1 MIIVKKGE
9 SMNMIRTNYWG
20 ETDGTREG
28 YTVYCPS
35 DAYGDCPY
43 CDQEGVCHIKDPME
57 ECSDFGEFYEDW
69 DEYYRNYEWGEVEGD
84 IDDDVDEMGFNPYEG
99 AYDYDC

>member
-1 MIIVKKGE
+1 MSRKD
-9 SMNMIRTNYWG
+9 W
-20 ETDGTREG
+20 ETDGTHNG

-35 DAYGDCPY
+35 GAYGDCPY
-43 CDQEGVCHIKDPME
+43 CDQENICHINDPME

-69 DEYYRNYEWGEVEGD
+69 DEYYDNYEGNEIEGD
-84 IDDDVDEMGFNPYEG
+84 IDDDVDETGFNPYAG